1 MHYVTHDFDGLDGSL
16 FSIDS
21 WQHSFKDIHVRV
33 IRNSKFAVGV
43 SVGVNNC

>member
-1 MHYVTHDFDGLDGSL
+1 MLHMTDGLDVSL

-21 WQHSFKDIHVRV
+21 WQHSLKDIHVRV

-43 SVGVNNC
+43 SVSVNDC